1 MGRIGV
7 TSFANFLK
15 NPASRIESLQLGDNS
30 LDDEYTSIL
39 VDALLSSNSL
49 RKLYVCGNSTF
60 STAAGW
66 SIFCSIL
73 AHPMCTL
80 EYLQILVADIG
91 DEGIE
96 YLGDALADNTS
107 LKFLRVDD
115 EQSSTSAGWQESSN
129 YLRNP
134 NSALQVLDI
143 SGWRAMDKVVVA
155 VTFV

>member
-80 EYLQILVADIG
+80 EYLQILGADIG

-107 LKFLRVDD
+107 LKFLRVD
-115 EQSSTSAGWQESSN
+115 EKWSTTSAGWQEFSN
-129 YLRNP
+129 CLRNP
-134 NSALQVLDI
+134 NSALQVWTSAGGGL
-143 SGWRAMDKVVVA
+143 WTR
-155 VTFV
+155 